1 MAGNIGEHFQICGD
15 LHVEYLWSDERS

>member
-1 MAGNIGEHFQICGD
+1 MAGNIGEHFQICGN